1 MKTLYIVSAK
11 VVDNL
16 SVLLYFNDNT
26 RQVVDI
32 GSYIHNHPHPQY
44 NKYLNPRQFAKFKI
58 ENGNIVWGDDWDLI
72 FPIEELHRGCIDE
85 PNETTLTAMK
95 DAEEGHTYKDANSV
109 KELMNYLKQ

>member
-1 MKTLYIVSAK
+1 MKTLYIVNAK

-72 FPIEELHRGCIDE
+72 FPMENLYRGKAE
-85 PNETTLTAMK
+85 NNGTA
-95 DAEEGHTYKDANSV
+95 
-109 KELMNYLKQ
+109 